1 MRLTLPRE
9 RYPGDAAGAFFDQ
22 LSERLAALPGVRAV
36 SAASQFPPEGTFD
49 TQFKLEHGQTAG
61 DTLPTA
67 LITVATP
74 SYFETLRVPLRSGR
88 ILSPADRLGTPP
100 VVLVNQ
106 AFVNRYL
113 AGTDP
118 LEQRLTIGSPDRPRP
133 WSTIVG
139 VVADYRNNGVTRPVR
154 PEIYVPV
161 RQQTVWNQLFMLIRT
176 DASPA
181 GLLPSVRQ
189 TVAALDPEQP
199 VYLVQTLDEAL
210 ASSSFQQR
218 ISAVLLSVFAGV
230 ALVLAAIGIYG
241 VMSYA
246 VSARTQ
252 EMGVRLAVGAQ
263 RRDVIWLVLGQVLRL
278 SVVGLAIGIVVLL
291 VAGRALEGLL
301 FGVRAADPATIAIVT
316 CILAAVALVAAW
328 APAARASRVDP
339 IEALRYE

>member
-1 MRLTLPRE
+1 
-9 RYPGDAAGAFFDQ
+9 
-22 LSERLAALPGVRAV
+22 
-36 SAASQFPPEGTFD
+36 
-49 TQFKLEHGQTAG
+49 
-61 DTLPTA
+61 
-67 LITVATP
+67 
-74 SYFETLRVPLRSGR
+74 
-88 ILSPADRLGTPP
+88 
-100 VVLVNQ
+100 
-106 AFVNRYL
+106 
-113 AGTDP
+113 
-118 LEQRLTIGSPDRPRP
+118 LTIGSPDRPRP